1 MKFYTSVLP
10 YRGQLLVRGV
20 DKNGNSCKEKY
31 SYKPSLYIPTKKES
45 KYKTLDGRNVER
57 RKFKSI
63 SEAKRFV
70 EDKQT
75 LSNENEYF
83 GNTRYQYPF
92 IAEAFPGK
100 INWDIKQIKI
110 LTIDIECESANGF
123 PDPSEAKEPLI
134 CITVKDHAK
143 KNIRVFGI
151 GNFVNN
157 RDDVVYI
164 KCSSEMDLIYR
175 FTEFWRN
182 YEPDIITGWNV
193 KFFDIPYLMNR
204 FAREMGKSY
213 TKQFSPWG
221 VASEGSTR
229 VTAKGYNQEQKYW
242 DIMGVSVLDYL
253 DLYRKHTFVRRESYK
268 LDYIGEVEL
277 GENKLNNPY
286 DTFQDFYS
294 KDHQLF
300 VEYNIQDVE
309 LVDKL
314 EDKMKL
320 IALHLTMAYEAKAN
334 YQDAFGQVGIW
345 DTIIYNHL
353 RDNNIVPPAVKESK
367 KSEGY
372 EGAYVKD
379 PITGQHPWI
388 CSFDL
393 NSLYPHLIMQYNIS
407 PETMVGFEPN
417 KVNVEDML
425 NEKSDLSNL
434 DGCTITPN
442 GAQFRTDKRGFLPE
456 IMDKLYQER
465 VIYKNKMLKAK
476 ALYQQTGDKKYENEI
491 ATNHNIQLA
500 RKIALNSAY
509 GAIGNQ
515 YFRYFDVRHA
525 EGITKAGQ
533 LTIRWIERDVNKFLN
548 NLLKTKDIPY
558 VVASDTDS
566 IYITLGAVVDKIFKD
581 KSDIRKIVKVMD
593 KFCEE
598 TLQPAIDSSF
608 DKLAKYVNAFDQKMI
623 MKREVI
629 ANKGIWTAKKRYIL
643 NVYNEEGV
651 DLKEPKLKIMG
662 IEAVKS
668 STPAP
673 CRVKIKEALKVI
685 MNKDEATLIQFIED
699 FRKHFKTLPPEEIA
713 YPRSCNNLQKYSIKG
728 EPEEG
733 LNPYIKGCPIHVRG
747 ALLYNSLLKKNKL
760 KKYQDIQE
768 GDKVKFIKLK
778 EPNTIQNDVISFIG
792 VLPKEFDLHKY
803 IDYDN
808 QFDKSFLEPLRLI
821 VKAINWSFEK
831 NTTLNLEDLF

>member
-10 YRGQLLVRGV
+10 YRGKLLVRGINQ
-20 DKNGNSCKEKY
+20 DGGRKKFRIP
-31 SYKPSLYIPTKKES
+31 YKPSLFIPTQKES
-45 KYKTLDGRNVER
+45 KYKTLDGRNVD
-57 RKFKSI
+57 KVTFDSI
-63 SEAKRFV
+63 SDTKRWIE
-70 EDKQT
+70 EDKGV
-75 LSNENEYF
+75 SNFEYF

-92 IAEAFPGK
+92 IADEFPNK
-100 INWDIKQIKI
+100 VDWDIKQIRI
-110 LTIDIECESANGF
+110 LTIDIECESENGF
-123 PDPSEAKEPLI
+123 PDPDKAEEPLI
-134 CITVKDHAK
+134 CITVKDHEK
-143 KNIRVFGI
+143 KNIKVFGM
-151 GNFVNN
+151 GNFVND
-157 RDDVVYI
+157 RDDVDYI
-164 KCSSEMDLIYR
+164 KCSSEIDLVHR
-175 FTEFWRN
+175 FTDFWCKYN
-182 YEPDIITGWNV
+182 PDIITGWNV

-204 FAREMGKSY
+204 FKYLMGDEY
-213 TKQFSPWG
+213 LLQFSPWG
-221 VASEGSTR
+221 VVSEG
-229 VTAKGYNQEQKYW
+229 TALALGYNRTQKYW
-242 DIMGVSVLDYL
+242 DIMGVSTLDYL

-277 GENKLNNPY
+277 GENKLDNPY
-286 DTFQDFYS
+286 DTFKEFYS

-314 EDKMKL
+314 EDKMQL
-320 IALHLTMAYEAKAN
+320 IALHLTMAYEAKVN
-334 YQDAFGQVGIW
+334 YQDVFGQVRVW

-353 RDNNIVPPAVKESK
+353 RDKNIVPPAMQETKS
-367 KSEGY
+367 SEGF

-379 PITGQHPWI
+379 PVVGFHDWI

-407 PETMVGFEPN
+407 PETMVKFEPN
-417 KVNVEDML
+417 KVSVEKML
-425 NEKSDLSNL
+425 NQESDLSDL
-434 DGCTITPN
+434 DGRTITPN

-456 IMDKLYQER
+456 LMDTLYQER
-465 VIYKNKMLKAK
+465 VIYKKKMLEAK
-476 ALYQQTGDKKYENEI
+476 TMFQETGDKRYEKDI
-491 ATNHNIQLA
+491 STNHNIQLA

-548 NLLKTKDIPY
+548 KLLDTKNISY

-566 IYITLGAVVDKIFKD
+566 IYVKLGAVVDKIFKD
-581 KSDIRKIVKVMD
+581 KTNTRKIVKVMD

-598 TLQPAIDSSF
+598 TMQKEIDNSF
-608 DKLAKYVNAFDQKMI
+608 DKLAKYVNAYEQKMI

-643 NVYNEEGV
+643 NVFNEEGV
-651 DLKEPKLKIMG
+651 ELKEPKLKMMG

-699 FRKHFKTLPPEEIA
+699 FRIHFKTLPPEDIA
-713 YPRSCNNLQKYSIKG
+713 YPRSCNNLKKYSSKTDIYQKS
-728 EPEEG
+728 
-733 LNPYIKGCPIHVRG
+733 CPIHVRG
-747 ALLYNSLLKKNKL
+747 ALLYNNQLKKRKL
-760 KKYQDIQE
+760 VKYERVNE
-768 GDKVKFIKLK
+768 GDKIKFVQLK
-778 EPNTIQNDVISFIG
+778 EPNSLHENVISFIS

-803 IDYDN
+803 IDYDE
-808 QFDKSFLEPLRLI
+808 QFNKSFLEPLRFI
-821 VKAINWSFEK
+821 VNAIGWNFERQSTLDSF
-831 NTTLNLEDLF
+831 F

>member
-10 YRGQLLVRGV
+10 YRGKLLVRGINQ
-20 DKNGNSCKEKY
+20 DGGRKKFRIP
-31 SYKPSLYIPTKKES
+31 YKPSLFIPTQKES
-45 KYKTLDGRNVER
+45 KYKTLDGRNVD
-57 RKFKSI
+57 KVTFDSI
-63 SEAKRFV
+63 SDTKRWIEEYKGV
-70 EDKQT
+70 
-75 LSNENEYF
+75 SNFEYF

-92 IAEAFPGK
+92 IADEFPNK
-100 INWDIKQIKI
+100 IDWDIKQIRI
-110 LTIDIECESANGF
+110 LTIDIECESENGF
-123 PDPSEAKEPLI
+123 PDPDKAEEPLI
-134 CITVKDHAK
+134 CITVKDHEK
-143 KNIRVFGI
+143 KNIKVFGV
-151 GNFVNN
+151 GNFVND
-157 RDDVVYI
+157 RDDVDYI
-164 KCSSEMDLIYR
+164 KCSSEIDLVHR
-175 FTEFWRN
+175 FTDFWCKYN
-182 YEPDIITGWNV
+182 PDIITGWNV

-204 FAREMGKSY
+204 FRYLMGDEY
-213 TKQFSPWG
+213 ILQFSPWG
-221 VASEGSTR
+221 VVSEG
-229 VTAKGYNQEQKYW
+229 TALALGYNRTQKYW
-242 DIMGVSVLDYL
+242 DIMGVSTLDYL

-277 GENKLNNPY
+277 GENKLDNPY
-286 DTFQDFYS
+286 DTFKEFYS

-314 EDKMKL
+314 EDKMQL
-320 IALHLTMAYEAKAN
+320 IALHLTMAYEAKVN
-334 YQDAFGQVGIW
+334 YQDVFGQVRVW

-353 RDNNIVPPAVKESK
+353 RDKNIVPPAMQETKS
-367 KSEGY
+367 SEGF

-379 PITGQHPWI
+379 PVVGFHDWI

-407 PETMVGFEPN
+407 PETMVKFEPN
-417 KVNVEDML
+417 KVSVEKML
-425 NEKSDLSNL
+425 NQESDLSDL
-434 DGCTITPN
+434 DGRTITPN

-456 IMDKLYQER
+456 LMDTLYQER
-465 VIYKNKMLKAK
+465 VIYKKKMLEAK
-476 ALYQQTGDKKYENEI
+476 TMFQETGDKRYEKDI
-491 ATNHNIQLA
+491 STNHNIQLA

-548 NLLKTKDIPY
+548 KLLDTKNISY

-566 IYITLGAVVDKIFKD
+566 IYVKLGAVVDKIFKD
-581 KSDIRKIVKVMD
+581 KTNTRKIVKVMD

-598 TLQPAIDSSF
+598 TMQKEIDNSF
-608 DKLAKYVNAFDQKMI
+608 DKLAKYVNAYEQKMI

-643 NVYNEEGV
+643 NVFNEEGV
-651 DLKEPKLKIMG
+651 ELKEPKLKMMG

-699 FRKHFKTLPPEEIA
+699 FRIHFKTLPPEDIA
-713 YPRSCNNLQKYSIKG
+713 YPRSCNNLKKYSSKTDIYQKS
-728 EPEEG
+728 
-733 LNPYIKGCPIHVRG
+733 CPIHVRG
-747 ALLYNSLLKKNKL
+747 ALLYNNQLKKRKL
-760 KKYQDIQE
+760 VKYERVNE
-768 GDKVKFIKLK
+768 GDKIKFVQLK
-778 EPNTIQNDVISFIG
+778 EPNSLHENVISFIS

-803 IDYDN
+803 IDYDE
-808 QFDKSFLEPLRLI
+808 QFNKSFLEPLRFI
-821 VKAINWSFEK
+821 VNAIGWNFERQSTLDSF
-831 NTTLNLEDLF
+831 F